1 MMKQKD
7 MGKRIRH
14 LILLVLAFMTIFA
27 GSAWAAQARLAYNM
41 SPNGAGTFKVYINK
55 RGQKTYLSDQG
66 GYFNIDIPDGSSLGM
81 TVWFEVQPS
90 SSCNIL
96 QSISSNDMQM
106 YVDQN
111 GVRYVKFTKAKDAG
125 QTRHAT
131 ASFLSNHSLKTIPAV
146 QPTCTKKGNKQY
158 YQCTKCGKYFQDSGA
173 TQPTTPKQMI
183 VKALGHKWDNG
194 VITRKP
200 TTKQTG
206 IKTFTC
212 QRCGAKKTETIPKLY
227 VDPKGDGVCTPDT
240 PISFSTIE
248 KKLQKKSYRG
258 ALKCS
263 DFGILFLR
271 AYQDGKSQI
280 KLTWKKV
287 PTAKK
292 YVVYMASKGKKFKKM
307 TTFSGRKYRAK
318 NLKAGTYYS
327 FVVVA
332 INDDKAVAVS
342 VPIIA
347 STAGRANVKD
357 VEPSTTSI
365 NLGVGHAANLDAKFE
380 TSDAPGKN
388 TFQLQRGIRYESE
401 NVDVAKV
408 DSKGGVVTG
417 VGSGSCTIHV
427 YAQNGLYKDV
437 VVNVY

>member
-206 IKTFTC
+206 TKVFTC

-240 PISFSTIE
+240 PVSLSTVE
-248 KKLQKKSYRG
+248 KGLLKKTYKNS
-258 ALKCS
+258 LKCA
-263 DFGILFLR
+263 DFGILFLH
-271 AYQDGKSQI
+271 ASQKGKSQI
-280 KLTWKKV
+280 KLSWQAV

-292 YVVYMASKGKKFKKM
+292 YAVYKASKGKKFKKM
-307 TTFSGRKYRAK
+307 LTTSRRRYTAR

-332 INDDKAVAVS
+332 IKDDKAVAVS
-342 VPIIA
+342 VPSFA
-347 STAGRANVKD
+347 STKGRANVRE
-357 VEPSTTSI
+357 VVPSTTSI
-365 NLGVGHAANLDAKFE
+365 RLGVGHAADLEAKYV
-380 TSDAPGKN
+380 TSDKEGKT
-388 TFQLQRGIRYESE
+388 TFQVQRGVRYESE
-401 NVDVAKV
+401 NVDVATV
-408 DSKGGVVTG
+408 GVRTGVVTA
-417 VGSGSCTIHV
+417 VGAGSCTIHV
-427 YAQNGLYKDV
+427 YAQNGVYKDV

>member
-1 MMKQKD
+1 MKQKD

-14 LILLVLAFMTIFA
+14 LILLVLTFMTIFA

-41 SPNGAGTFKVYINK
+41 SPNGAGTFKVYVNR

-96 QSISSNDMQM
+96 QGISSSDMQM
-106 YVDQN
+106 YMDQN

-146 QPTCTKKGNKQY
+146 NPTCTKKGNKQY
-158 YQCTKCGKYFQDSGA
+158 YQCTRCGKYFQDSGA
-173 TQPTTPKQMI
+173 SQPTTPKQMV

-194 VITRKP
+194 VITREP

-212 QRCGAKKTETIPKLY
+212 QRCGKKDNKTIPKLY

-240 PISFSTIE
+240 PKSFSTIE
-248 KKLQKKSYRG
+248 KHLLKKKYKSG
-258 ALKCS
+258 LACA

-271 AYQDGKSQI
+271 AYQKSKSQI
-280 KLTWKKV
+280 KLTWKAV

-292 YVVYMASKGKKFKKM
+292 YAIYMSAGKTKKFKKV
-307 TTFSGRKYRAK
+307 TTTSRRKYTAH
-318 NLKAGTYYS
+318 NLKAGHYHS

-332 INDDKAVAVS
+332 IKDDKAVAVS
-342 VPIIA
+342 VPTIA
-347 STAGRANVKD
+347 ATTGRANVKE
-357 VEPSTTSI
+357 VVPSTTSI
-365 NLGVGHAANLDAKFE
+365 RLGVGHAADLEAKYE
-380 TSDAPGKN
+380 TTDKEEKI

-401 NVDVAKV
+401 NVKVATV
-408 DSKGGVVTG
+408 DGKTGVVTA
-417 VGSGSCTIHV
+417 VGAGSCTIHV
-427 YAQNGLYKDV
+427 YAQNGVYKDV